1 MLNQL
6 HVFFHN
12 ADNTVARKT
21 PMFNAILRAKM
32 MYRLETLAMNTR
44 VLNKLE
50 TFQLK
55 CLRKILKVPITD
67 IDK

>member
-1 MLNQL
+1 
-6 HVFFHN
+6 
-12 ADNTVARKT
+12 
-21 PMFNAILRAKM
+21 MFNAILRAKM

-55 CLRKILKVPITD
+55 CLRKILKVPITH